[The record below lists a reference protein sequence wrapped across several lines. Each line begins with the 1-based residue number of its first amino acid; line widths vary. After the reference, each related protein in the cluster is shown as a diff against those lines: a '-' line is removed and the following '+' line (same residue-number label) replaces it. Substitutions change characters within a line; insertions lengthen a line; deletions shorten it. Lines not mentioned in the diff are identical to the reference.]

1 MKLTIIIPVY
11 NEINSIDILLKKVLS
26 SKVKKQIIVIDD
38 FSIDGSREVITN
50 NFKNRIDKIIL
61 HKRNL
66 GKGAAIISA
75 KKYIE
80 GDYVII
86 QDADLE
92 YDPSQ
97 FGLFINEVQNKNI
110 DVLYGSR
117 VLKKKKFHNIQNF
130 SHKIRIWGN
139 LFLTLV
145 SNIINNQKLT
155 DAHTCYKMIKSEIF
169 KNIDLKEKGF
179 SFCPELNTKLS
190 NLGIKIYE
198 IPINYEGRTYDQ
210 GKKITA
216 IDGLRAL
223 ITIFKYKFFK

>member
-117 VLKKKKFHNIQNF
+117 VLKKKKISQY
-130 SHKIRIWGN
+130 S
-139 LFLTLV
+139 
-145 SNIINNQKLT
+145 KL
-155 DAHTCYKMIKSEIF
+155 
-169 KNIDLKEKGF
+169 
-179 SFCPELNTKLS
+179 
-190 NLGIKIYE
+190 
-198 IPINYEGRTYDQ
+198 
-210 GKKITA
+210 
-216 IDGLRAL
+216 
-223 ITIFKYKFFK
+223 

>member
-155 DAHTCYKMIKSEIF
+155 DAHTCYKMIKSEI
-169 KNIDLKEKGF
+169 L
-179 SFCPELNTKLS
+179 P
-190 NLGIKIYE
+190 
-198 IPINYEGRTYDQ
+198 
-210 GKKITA
+210 
-216 IDGLRAL
+216 
-223 ITIFKYKFFK
+223 